1 MSKAKFEIAFE
12 GHPFDEGE
20 IDVRD
25 LAPTLLAL
33 GDVVQAA
40 NKALNGDRANARL
53 KMATTDEGSF
63 VVALTMDV
71 GWLTDMLDAVD
82 AHKQRFDA
90 ANQVMDLIIKG
101 STIIG
106 GGTIGLI
113 AAVKA
118 LKGKPPDKV
127 KLKSDGTAEI
137 NTNRN
142 NFLVDE
148 RTLKLMQDSPTRE
161 AIADFGKN
169 ASQVDGL
176 DYLRIGADTEASKAV
191 RLTKTDLT
199 SFKKPPEADEPGT
212 ETTRREAWLKIVTMH
227 FTFGYKWRFST
238 RGERPF
244 LAEMEDPHFQ
254 NDVQKGKVTLHAND
268 TIRCQLREEQSI
280 SASSLITT
288 IYVEKV
294 LEHRPGARQMNLL

>member
-1 MSKAKFEIAFE
+1 
-12 GHPFDEGE
+12 
-20 IDVRD
+20 
-25 LAPTLLAL
+25 
-33 GDVVQAA
+33 
-40 NKALNGDRANARL
+40 
-53 KMATTDEGSF
+53 MATTDEGSF

-82 AHKQRFDA
+82 AHKQRGDA

-101 STIIG
+101 TTIIG

-137 NTNRN
+137 TTNRN

-161 AIADFGKN
+161 AIADLGKN

-176 DYLRIGADTEASKAV
+176 KYLRIGADTEAIKAV

-199 SFKKPPEADEPGT
+199 SFKKPPEADELGT
-212 ETTRREAWLKIVTMH
+212 ETTRREA
-227 FTFGYKWRFST
+227 G
-238 RGERPF
+238 
-244 LAEMEDPHFQ
+244 
-254 NDVQKGKVTLHAND
+254 
-268 TIRCQLREEQSI
+268 
-280 SASSLITT
+280 
-288 IYVEKV
+288 
-294 LEHRPGARQMNLL
+294 